1 MKQKLFLIILALL
14 IASPLMAGPRW
25 RSFINWVDSA
35 DIAGADTSYVRWP
48 KEDLIASVNVSMIHS
63 LLHILSEDDTFF
75 GAEQYSGYA
84 KSEIQVPISIR
95 LAYRG
100 WGLSYSRNIGNYV
113 DNEFSFST
121 CGQQYSAE
129 LRYQHDRSFTGTLEN
144 GSDTKQDID
153 IQSGD
158 IRQTTYYSSFSYI
171 FNHKRF
177 SMPAALLQTVVQRR
191 SAGSWLASV
200 SLMRSIQSFH
210 GLPFDKITSTKFSI
224 GGGYA
229 YNFAFA
235 NEHCLLH
242 ASFVPLVNVLNH
254 NSVFSSEGKSAAS
267 ESISFNG
274 NMNLSFV
281 YNVSKYVMGVTS
293 NCFLSWQDLSDYVEV
308 VDLNW
313 SSRVFI
319 GVRF

>member
-1 MKQKLFLIILALL
+1 MIILAIL

-48 KEDLIASVNVSMIHS
+48 KQDLIASVNVTMIHS
-63 LLHILSEDDTFF
+63 MLHIQSSSDLFIDEQ
-75 GAEQYSGYA
+75 QYSGYA
-84 KSEIQVPISIR
+84 TSELQVPVSIR

-100 WGLSYSRNIGNYV
+100 WGLSYSRSFEDHV
-113 DNEFSFST
+113 DDEFSFST
-121 CGQQYSAE
+121 CGQRYSAE
-129 LRYQHDRSFTGTLEN
+129 LRYQHNRSFTGTIRN
-144 GSDTKQDID
+144 AVDSQQDFD

-158 IRQTTYYSSFSYI
+158 ISQKTYYANFCYV

-229 YNFAFA
+229 YNLAFA
-235 NEHCLLH
+235 HEHCLLH
-242 ASFVPLVNVLNH
+242 TSFVPLINVYNH